1 MKLGVSL
8 AATLLV
14 VTGCGAPD
22 APDEPAADASSPA
35 RDGVFDPLVQSVDRA
50 KAVQQTVDAQ
60 AAEQRRRIEEA
71 EK

>member
-1 MKLGVSL
+1 MKLGLLL
-8 AATLLV
+8 AASVLV

-22 APDEPAADASSPA
+22 SPAEPAAAAKPA
-35 RDGVFDPLVQSVDRA
+35 ARGGAFDPLVQSVERA
-50 KAVQQTVDAQ
+50 KAVQQTVDAE

>member
-1 MKLGVSL
+1 MKLGLLLAFAVL
-8 AATLLV
+8 AAT
-14 VTGCGAPD
+14 GCGGPD
-22 APDEPAADASSPA
+22 SHDEPALGASPPA

-50 KAVQQTVDAQ
+50 QAVQQTVDAE